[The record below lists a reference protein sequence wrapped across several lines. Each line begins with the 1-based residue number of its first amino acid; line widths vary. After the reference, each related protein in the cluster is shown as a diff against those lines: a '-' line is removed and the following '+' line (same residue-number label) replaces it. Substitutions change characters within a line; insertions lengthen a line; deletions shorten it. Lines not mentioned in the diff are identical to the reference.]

1 MAENGTKWE
10 REVVGLN
17 AVFHTKNKMPPP
29 HVLRVVRHECRN
41 PATRVACDK
50 CRNLM
55 MNEKAACLVDMIRIR
70 LSHKTNKKKV
80 TVS

>member
-1 MAENGTKWE
+1 METRTSKIRKIKWPKTGQSE

-17 AVFHTKNKMPPP
+17 AVFHTKNKNKMPPP

-41 PATRVACDK
+41 PATTRVACDK

-55 MNEKAACLVDMIRIR
+55 MNEKAACLVDMIRI
-70 LSHKTNKKKV
+70 
-80 TVS
+80 